1 MSFKNQFLTALYR
14 FGSYPELFNV
24 KGVKTFVYTALT
36 VIITVAVMF
45 AAVIPGY
52 RSLGGIEGFVEK
64 YIPEFRISEG
74 ELIMDKVDF
83 RDEKNGVRIY
93 INTDT
98 TELDMSKIES
108 GDVTA
113 LIASKDKMYVYNAI
127 QGQEGTLSFKDLSQ
141 ALNDSFESKSGI
153 LNYLGQKSVRLQLA
167 AVFILILFIYRSVAT
182 VYEVFMLTLL
192 GNLINTLMVRIPI
205 SFSQMFKLAAY
216 ARTLPWILSL
226 LVNFVAGISFSS
238 IIFFAV
244 GSFYIYKALKNTKA
258 QTGVVIAD
266 ISRIQ

>member
-167 AVFILILFIYRSVAT
+167 A
-182 VYEVFMLTLL
+182 
-192 GNLINTLMVRIPI
+192 
-205 SFSQMFKLAAY
+205 Y